1 MAKVHVCNVVVLDN
15 PSDFNNPFQFEITFE
30 CIEDLP
36 EDLEWKIIYVGSA
49 ESEEYDQVLDT
60 VYVGPVPEG
69 RHKFVFQANPPN
81 PEKIPE
87 ADLVGVTVVLL
98 TCSYRAAEFIRI
110 GYYVSNDYTQPELKE
125 TNPSPPQ
132 MDKLQRNILAT
143 NPRVTKFKI
152 NWDSNTTENCENI
165 PPKTDPNQMCSENS
179 QSLEGPLKSG
189 ATARMEVD

>member
-1 MAKVHVCNVVVLDN
+1 MLRVTLRSVSLS
-15 PSDFNNPFQFEITFE
+15 SDTE
-30 CIEDLP
+30 L
-36 EDLEWKIIYVGSA
+36 
-49 ESEEYDQVLDT
+49 
-60 VYVGPVPEG
+60 
-69 RHKFVFQANPPN
+69 QANPPN

-143 NPRVTKFKI
+143 NPRYGHYSTRWI
-152 NWDSNTTENCENI
+152 
-165 PPKTDPNQMCSENS
+165 
-179 QSLEGPLKSG
+179 
-189 ATARMEVD
+189 

>member
-1 MAKVHVCNVVVLDN
+1 MTLRSVSLS
-15 PSDFNNPFQFEITFE
+15 P
-30 CIEDLP
+30 
-36 EDLEWKIIYVGSA
+36 
-49 ESEEYDQVLDT
+49 DT
-60 VYVGPVPEG
+60 EL
-69 RHKFVFQANPPN
+69 QANPPN

-143 NPRVTKFKI
+143 NPRYGH
-152 NWDSNTTENCENI
+152 
-165 PPKTDPNQMCSENS
+165 NS
-179 QSLEGPLKSG
+179 
-189 ATARMEVD
+189 TRWI